1 MSCGGGWITAEYKFG
16 DSFQFLTFAK
26 NTYSA
31 NKIPPIKDVD
41 DDAYY
46 DRWLPIPCDN
56 QVDKEDQN
64 QFLIDELTSR
74 EEISGLFNYALI
86 GLKNLLK
93 NGSFSY
99 NKNTEEI
106 KQIMQRHG
114 DNLLAFVQDCL
125 VHEDGARIPKDLMF
139 EIYGLYCA
147 NQKIS
152 RLSKE
157 QLGRRLAK
165 KTTFILGKHYGKKR
179 VWENVR
185 FSDFENLKGN
195 VDTYNT
201 FKSVIEKYLDKEKK
215 GNKIIDMFSG
225 KVLLPTKTMDN
236 NNTSKQE
243 VNPENMTEEELM
255 KAVII
260 DYDDKKK
267 EVKKQNGNRI

>member
-1 MSCGGGWITAEYKFG
+1 
-16 DSFQFLTFAK
+16 
-26 NTYSA
+26 
-31 NKIPPIKDVD
+31 
-41 DDAYY
+41 
-46 DRWLPIPCDN
+46 
-56 QVDKEDQN
+56 
-64 QFLIDELTSR
+64 
-74 EEISGLFNYALI
+74 
-86 GLKNLLK
+86 
-93 NGSFSY
+93 
-99 NKNTEEI
+99 
-106 KQIMQRHG
+106 
-114 DNLLAFVQDCL
+114 
-125 VHEDGARIPKDLMF
+125 
-139 EIYGLYCA
+139 
-147 NQKIS
+147 
-152 RLSKE
+152 
-157 QLGRRLAK
+157 LAK

-201 FKSVIEKYLDKEKK
+201 FKSVIENYLDKEKK